1 MTPAGLAGGAGV
13 AEVAA
18 KLDRVR
24 GWLTGSGYGA
34 ALFTSQPGVA
44 WVTGGLEDRVVRNEE
59 TALVWAL
66 VTETAAFLITTNIEQ
81 PRLQAEADLGG
92 FELHAIPWYSSGG
105 LAEVAGSL
113 ADGQKLTEAPAS
125 LRMPLVAAETERLAA
140 LGAEC
145 TQALEGAMRAWRP
158 AERECD
164 LAARIAGALEERL
177 IFPSVLLVGGA
188 ERRRAFRHP
197 VPTASVTGGD
207 VLAVVVGV
215 RGGLNVACS
224 RSASAGS
231 PDPELAARHEAA
243 CAVEAAMITATGPG
257 WRWADVLRTGQA
269 AYRDAGFDGEWREH
283 VQGGPI
289 GYLSR
294 EFDVVP
300 GTPGAAGI
308 IASTLTMAALIGA
321 SGLASPLALL
331 IAGAAM
337 LCCAVAYHRLNNWQA
352 SAAAPVEWVAR
363 GLSPII
369 GFAVGILVLMTAL
382 TSNIGNITLIGST
395 VLSLI
400 APGET
405 NNKPLTW
412 VVATIVCL
420 LVVAIA
426 VLGVRLTIRFE
437 GWVILVEYMIIASL
451 AIWGLETELT
461 SHGHGITAPA
471 WSWFTVSHSPGGST
485 GLIAGVVIATFL
497 LGGWDSPI
505 YLGDEQQQR
514 RDPGRSVLISIT
526 FCTLWVIF
534 LFVCLQG
541 LAPASAITTNS
552 ANVLPYLAG
561 RLGPKVFVDL
571 VALAV
576 IASFATT
583 IQSQI
588 VDGSRVMFGM
598 GRDRTVPSALGR
610 VNPRFRTPV
619 AGLIVM
625 GVIPIVA
632 LILYLASSSLQKT
645 IVYIDSTGGLLFAGY
660 YVVISLYSIWYYRT
674 VLVRNVREFVLGLLL
689 PLVGAGTLVYVIVK
703 SLPGTATPVKVIAV
717 VLFLV
722 GIPLAWLSK
731 AITRAPFFTTRR
743 ERYTEERPQPVGSRT
758 GSLCGATRG
767 WTGTTRSRS
776 TTGPR
781 CGRPGSGVLA
791 EPGLPRGR

>member
-1 MTPAGLAGGAGV
+1 MTTEPSSQGLAQRSVGLRGDWIASITNV
-13 AEVAA
+13 A
-18 KLDRVR
+18 
-24 GWLTGSGYGA
+24 
-34 ALFTSQPGVA
+34 P
-44 WVTGGLEDRVVRNEE
+44 
-59 TALVWAL
+59 
-66 VTETAAFLITTNIEQ
+66 TAAT
-81 PRLQAEADLGG
+81 
-92 FELHAIPWYSSGG
+92 
-105 LAEVAGSL
+105 
-113 ADGQKLTEAPAS
+113 
-125 LRMPLVAAETERLAA
+125 
-140 LGAEC
+140 
-145 TQALEGAMRAWRP
+145 
-158 AERECD
+158 
-164 LAARIAGALEERL
+164 
-177 IFPSVLLVGGA
+177 
-188 ERRRAFRHP
+188 
-197 VPTASVTGGD
+197 
-207 VLAVVVGV
+207 
-215 RGGLNVACS
+215 
-224 RSASAGS
+224 
-231 PDPELAARHEAA
+231 
-243 CAVEAAMITATGPG
+243 
-257 WRWADVLRTGQA
+257 
-269 AYRDAGFDGEWREH
+269 
-283 VQGGPI
+283 
-289 GYLSR
+289 
-294 EFDVVP
+294 
-300 GTPGAAGI
+300 
-308 IASTLTMAALIGA
+308 TLTMAALIGA

-400 APGET
+400 APSQT

-412 VVATIVCL
+412 VVATVICA

-426 VLGVRLTIRFE
+426 VIGVKVTIRFQ

-505 YLGDEQQQR
+505 YLGDEQQRR

-552 ANVLPYLAG
+552 ANVLPFLAG
-561 RLGPKVFVDL
+561 RLGPKAFVDL

-598 GRDRTVPSALGR
+598 SRDKTVPRRLGR
-610 VNPRFRTPV
+610 VSRFRTPV
-619 AGLIVM
+619 AGLVVM
-625 GVIPIVA
+625 GVIPIIA

-645 IVYIDSTGGLLFAGY
+645 IVYIDSTGGLLFASY
-660 YVVISLYSIWYYRT
+660 YVVISLYSIWYYRS
-674 VLVRNVREFVLGLLL
+674 VLFRDVKEFVLGLLL
-689 PLVGAGTLVYVIVK
+689 PLVGAGTLVYVIIK
-703 SLPGTATPVKVIAV
+703 SLKGTPSVVLILAL

-722 GIPLAWLSK
+722 GIPLALISW
-731 AITRAPFFTTRR
+731 AITRAPFFSTRR
-743 ERYTEERPQPVGSRT
+743 ERYTEGDQAPKHAHV
-758 GSLCGATRG
+758 
-767 WTGTTRSRS
+767 
-776 TTGPR
+776 
-781 CGRPGSGVLA
+781 
-791 EPGLPRGR
+791 